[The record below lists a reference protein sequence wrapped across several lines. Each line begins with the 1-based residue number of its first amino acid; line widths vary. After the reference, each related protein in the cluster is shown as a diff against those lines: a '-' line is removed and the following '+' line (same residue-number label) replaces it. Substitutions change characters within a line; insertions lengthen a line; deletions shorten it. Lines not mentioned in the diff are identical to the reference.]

1 MKKLNVIFCGT
12 PDFSVPALEM
22 LFNHPSINL
31 AYVITMPD
39 RPAGRGQK
47 LQSPPVATYAKENR
61 ISLIQTE
68 NINKEEEFLSKASTE
83 KIDAIVVLA
92 FAQFL
97 GKRILELPKL
107 GCFNIHTSLLPKY
120 RGAAPIQ
127 YALLNGDKESGVS
140 IQRMVK
146 KMDAGDLVHSFPMPI
161 NENETGGQL
170 YTRLKFQAA
179 LSLNNLIYELING
192 NVTYTEQDHSKATFA
207 PTLKKE
213 DGYLDFTNKSC
224 EEIHNQVRALIP
236 WPGTW
241 CKLNGKR
248 LKVFAV
254 EKSLKSTTIGN
265 CDTSDGN
272 LVIGC
277 KDGSLRLK
285 DIQIEGKKRCTD
297 SSLINGMQNSTNE
310 FKIN

>member
-1 MKKLNVIFCGT
+1 MKKMNVIFCGT

-22 LFNHPSINL
+22 LFNHPHINL
-31 AYVITMPD
+31 SHVITMPD

-47 LQSPPVATYAKENR
+47 LQSPPVATFAKENR

-68 NINKEEEFLSKASTE
+68 NINREEEFLNKIKNE
-83 KIDAIVVLA
+83 KIDAIIVLA

-97 GKRILELPKL
+97 GSKILTLPKI

-146 KMDAGDLVHSFPMPI
+146 AMDAGDLVHSFPMKI
-161 NENETGGQL
+161 DDNETGGQL

-179 LSLNNLIYELING
+179 LSLNTLIYELIDNTI
-192 NVTYTEQDHSKATFA
+192 TYIPQNHELATFA

-213 DGYLDFTNKSC
+213 DGFLDFSNKTC
-224 EEIHNQVRALIP
+224 DEIHNQVRALIP

-254 EKSLKSTTIGN
+254 EKSLKKTSLGN

-272 LVIGC
+272 LLIGC
-277 KDGSLRLK
+277 KDGTLRLT
-285 DIQIEGKKRCTD
+285 DVQIEGKKRASD
-297 SSLINGMQNSTNE
+297 SSLINGMKNSTKE
-310 FKIN
+310 FQIN

>member
-22 LFNHPSINL
+22 LFNHPHINL
-31 AYVITMPD
+31 SHVITMPD

-47 LQSPPVATYAKENR
+47 LQSPPVATFAKENR
-61 ISLIQTE
+61 IPLIQTE
-68 NINKEEEFLSKASTE
+68 NINREEDFLNKIKTE
-83 KIDAIVVLA
+83 KVDAIVVLA

-97 GKRILELPKL
+97 GSKILELPKI

-146 KMDAGDLVHSFPMPI
+146 AMDAGDLVHSFPMKI
-161 NENETGGQL
+161 DINETGGQL

-179 LSLNNLIYELING
+179 LSLNTLIYEILDNS
-192 NVTYTEQDHSKATFA
+192 VTYTPQDHDLATFA

-213 DGYLDFTNKSC
+213 DGFLDFSNKTC
-224 EEIHNQVRALIP
+224 DEIHNQVRALIP

-254 EKSLKSTTIGN
+254 EKSLKTTTLGN

-272 LVIGC
+272 LLIGC
-277 KDGSLRLK
+277 KDGTLRLT
-285 DIQIEGKKRCTD
+285 DIQIEGKKRASD
-297 SSLINGMQNSTNE
+297 SSLINGMQNSTKE

>member
-22 LFNHPSINL
+22 LFNHPLINL
-31 AYVITMPD
+31 AHVITMPD

-47 LQSPPVATYAKENR
+47 LQSPPVATFAKDNK

-68 NINKEEEFLSKASTE
+68 NINKEVEFLQKIESE

-97 GKRILELPKL
+97 GSKVLDLPKI

-127 YALLNGDKESGVS
+127 YALLNGDTESGVS
-140 IQRMVK
+140 IQKMVK
-146 KMDAGDLVHSFPMPI
+146 QMDAGDLVLSHPMPI
-161 NENETGGQL
+161 DERETGGQL

-179 LSLNNLIYELING
+179 LSLNTLIYEIIDG
-192 NVTYTEQDHSKATFA
+192 RVTYTPQDHTKATFA

-213 DGYLDFTNKSC
+213 DGYLDFSNKTCS
-224 EEIHNQVRALIP
+224 EIHNQVRALIP

-248 LKVFAV
+248 LKVFSV
-254 EKSLKSTTIGN
+254 EKSLKTTTPGN

-272 LVIGC
+272 LLIGC
-277 KDGSLRLK
+277 TDGTLRLT
-285 DIQIEGKKRCTD
+285 DIQMEGKKRATD
-297 SSLINGMQNSTNE
+297 SSLINGMQNSTKE
-310 FKIN
+310 FIIN

>member
-1 MKKLNVIFCGT
+1 MKKLNIVFCGT

-22 LFNHPSINL
+22 LYNHPNINI

-39 RPAGRGQK
+39 RPSGRGQK
-47 LQSPPVATYAKENR
+47 LQSPPVATYAKHQK
-61 ISLIQTE
+61 IPLIQTE
-68 NINKEEEFLSKASTE
+68 NINKEEEFLKKLDNE
-83 KIDAIVVLA
+83 KIDVFIVLA

-97 GKRILELPKL
+97 GSKLLNIPKL
-107 GCFNIHTSLLPKY
+107 GCFNIHTSLLPAY

-140 IQRMVK
+140 IQKMVK
-146 KMDAGDLVHSFPMPI
+146 AMDAGDLVLSHPMKI
-161 NENETGGQL
+161 AYQETGGQL

-179 LSLNNLIYELING
+179 LSLNDFIYEIIENKI
-192 NVTYTEQDHSKATFA
+192 TYTPQDHNLATFA
-207 PTLKKE
+207 PTLKKD
-213 DGYLDFTNKSC
+213 DGYLKFSEKSC

-254 EKSLKSTTIGN
+254 EKSLKTTSIGN

-272 LVIGC
+272 ILVGC
-277 KDGSLRLK
+277 LDGTLRLT
-285 DIQIEGKKRCTD
+285 DIQLEGKKRATD
-297 SSLINGMQNSTNE
+297 TSLINGMKNSTSE
-310 FKIN
+310 FQIN